1 MMKLAKRKELLLLNT
16 NMYKTLTL
24 IGINFFFRE
33 FVLLLEPEFQ
43 VSKFLNFRVSTLRES
58 VCKGVKT

>member
-58 VCKGVKT
+58 VSAKE